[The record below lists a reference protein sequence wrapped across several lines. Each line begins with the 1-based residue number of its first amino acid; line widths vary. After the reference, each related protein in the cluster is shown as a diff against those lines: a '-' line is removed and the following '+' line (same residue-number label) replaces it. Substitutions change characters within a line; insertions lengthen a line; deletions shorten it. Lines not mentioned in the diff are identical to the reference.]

1 MTRRKNIFRWVKQKK
16 FEMADKPGS
25 VVDNHSSGTD
35 VTICLKQP
43 TREPCGPHV
52 MPKHLFLY
60 LVLLQVGFTM
70 PLLLP
75 EARCALTAP
84 FHPYLNLHSG
94 GLLSVALAVDLR
106 PPGVTWHLTL
116 WSPDFPHFCK
126 RDCLAISTHYF
137 TGAALFLL
145 KFQRHFIGFVFLD
158 TENGGCNGSSLF

>member
-1 MTRRKNIFRWVKQKK
+1 
-16 FEMADKPGS
+16 MADKPGS

-60 LVLLQVGFTM
+60 LVLLQVGFTVRSYRTLS
-70 PLLLP
+70 PLP
-75 EARCALTAP
+75 E
-84 FHPYLNLHSG
+84 LHSG

-116 WSPDFPHFCK
+116 WSPDFPHSCK
-126 RDCLAISTHYF
+126 RDCLAISTSYF
-137 TGAALFLL
+137 TVAVLFLL
-145 KFQRHFIGFVFLD
+145 KFQRHLISFILLD
-158 TENGGCNGSSLF
+158 TKNRCRDARSLL